1 MPMVALTLKTTT
13 AAQPDFLSMPWS
25 TPLEDWPDEMAVRLP
40 RGRHRHVVRFIDNE
54 GTFLAFKELPPALAH
69 KEFALL
75 EFLKEE
81 GLPVVELVGVADQR
95 TAADGSDLEAVLITQ
110 HLRHSLPYLHLF
122 AQPGSDGLHVQ
133 LVDALAILL
142 CRIHLAGFFWGD
154 CSLGNA
160 LFRRDAGELVAYL
173 VDTETGEVEQTLTE
187 GQREH
192 DLTIASE
199 NIAGGLY
206 ELEALGKLPVGVDPI
221 EVVESLCV
229 RYRELWNELTRT
241 DELNG
246 DELYR
251 INERLQRLNDLGFD
265 TEQMEILQDDD
276 GRRRVRFRPAVV
288 EEGHH
293 RRVLQRL
300 TGIVAQENQARRLLR
315 ALHGYGAWLASE
327 PGADEIPEALMAYRW
342 FTERYQ
348 PTVAAIPDG
357 LRSRLSEPEFY
368 VQVMEHL
375 WYLSE
380 TAGQDYGLVRATNHY
395 IENVLAD
402 LPDEAT
408 VLVADEDG
416 LSAEQPHPASEM
428 A

>member
-1 MPMVALTLKTTT
+1 MVALKLKTT
-13 AAQPDFLSMPWS
+13 AGPQPDFLSFPWS

-54 GTFLAFKELPPALAH
+54 GVFFAFKELPSALAH
-69 KEFALL
+69 KEFELL

-81 GLPVVELVGVADQR
+81 GLPVVNLIGVADQR
-95 TAADGSDLEAVLITQ
+95 TAADGTELEAVLITQ

-122 AQPGSDGLHVQ
+122 AGPGNDGLHVQ

-142 CRIHLAGFFWGD
+142 CRIHLVGFFWGD

-173 VDTETGEVEQTLTE
+173 VDTETGEKHVTLTE

-192 DLTIASE
+192 DLTIASD
-199 NIAGGLY
+199 NIAGGLF
-206 ELEALGKLPVGVDPI
+206 ELEAMDKLPAEVDPI
-221 EVVESLCV
+221 EVVELLCV

-251 INERLQRLNDLGFD
+251 ITERLQRLNDLGFD
-265 TEQMEILQDDD
+265 TQQMEILRDDD

-293 RRVLQRL
+293 RRALQRL

-327 PGADEIPEALMAYRW
+327 PGADELPEAMMAYRW
-342 FTERYQ
+342 LTERYQ
-348 PTVAAIPDG
+348 PTVEAIPDG

-380 TAGQDYGLVRATNHY
+380 AAGQDYGLVRATDHY
-395 IENVLAD
+395 IENVLTG

-408 VLVADEDG
+408 VLIAEEG
-416 LSAEQPHPASEM
+416 SLSADQPRATV
-428 A
+428 